1 MTGSL
6 LDVCLALLLIGA
18 AAGTLVGADA
28 EAAIA
33 ADIGVASSRAS
44 GTAETLASSTAAVEY
59 TLAPDREGTG
69 TDGAAASPEATRVAH
84 ATLAEHLA
92 RAAVRSTTF
101 DASGR
106 GDDTTPAD
114 VSVPSATVTDY
125 RRTVRE
131 TVAGAIGPRTRVRA
145 VWRPLPCDDRGGA
158 DRDGADRGG
167 ADRGST
173 GREEAHRIGGEV
185 TVGPRPPASAT
196 VHAARFAV
204 PVAPSS
210 EPTPSDRVDADK
222 PSRAAVRTV
231 AVLFPPDRVAAAA
244 RGDSAAAAAV
254 TERYRAVG
262 DALGV
267 DAVGALKRGGPREAN
282 RALATALAERYP
294 AERRS
299 TDDAVDGSDS
309 CVGDPNR
316 VTVVVRTWS
325 P

>member
-6 LDVCLALLLIGA
+6 IDVCLALLLIGA

-28 EAAIA
+28 EAGA
-33 ADIGVASSRAS
+33 GTASSPSRAS
-44 GTAETLASSTAAVEY
+44 GTAEMLASSTAAVEY
-59 TLAPDREGTG
+59 TLSPVREGAG
-69 TDGAAASPEATRVAH
+69 TDRGAASPEATRVAH

-101 DASGR
+101 DAPVSD
-106 GDDTTPAD
+106 DDTTAD
-114 VSVPSATVTDY
+114 DGAIPSATVTDY
-125 RRTVRE
+125 RRAVRE
-131 TVAGAIGPRTRVRA
+131 TVAETIGPRTRVRA

-158 DRDGADRGG
+158 DRDGANRGG
-167 ADRGST
+167 ADRDKADRD
-173 GREEAHRIGGEV
+173 GRDRIGGEV
-185 TVGPRPPASAT
+185 TVGPRPPASTT

-210 EPTPSDRVDADK
+210 EPISSDRVDADK

-254 TERYRAVG
+254 IERYRAVG
-262 DALGV
+262 DAMGV
-267 DAVGALKRGGPREAN
+267 DAVGALERGGPREAN
-282 RALATALAERYP
+282 RELATALAERYSGDGV
-294 AERRS
+294 AEETS
-299 TDDAVDGSDS
+299 PCGL
-309 CVGDPNR
+309 GDPNR